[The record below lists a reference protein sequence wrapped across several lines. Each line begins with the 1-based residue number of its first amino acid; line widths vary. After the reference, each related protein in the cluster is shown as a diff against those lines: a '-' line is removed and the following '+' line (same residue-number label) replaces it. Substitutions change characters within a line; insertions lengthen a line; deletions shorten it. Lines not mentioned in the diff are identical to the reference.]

1 MPSVDGQPYL
11 STLLDIPEIV
21 KSERT
26 IADYFESVITGES
39 SHVPA
44 DTGSIKEYADEFFR
58 QFSLQSFQPKTEN
71 HNVSGDLEILNRV
84 YDLLADNKVG
94 KNRLAYAKPLSTE
107 VVLRT
112 LYSYILQLKRH
123 GTVFLC
129 SVPKEGTEVDP
140 KICKLGL
147 LLRSPSV
154 LSTFTMLKQLVIKG
168 YVSVQY
174 EDSPHERTVRVI
186 VIANPS
192 IMKL

>member
-1 MPSVDGQPYL
+1 L
-11 STLLDIPEIV
+11 STLFDIPEIG

-26 IADYFESVITGES
+26 MADYFESVTTGES

-44 DTGSIKEYADEFFR
+44 DTGSIKEFADEFFR
-58 QFSLQSFQPKTEN
+58 QFSLQPFQPKTE
-71 HNVSGDLEILNRV
+71 HQTGSGDLEILNRV
-84 YDLLADNKVG
+84 YDLLADNRVG

-107 VVLRT
+107 AVLRT
-112 LYSYILQLKRH
+112 LYSYTLQLKRH

-140 KICKLGL
+140 KLCKLGL

-154 LSTFTMLKQLVIKG
+154 LSTFTILKELVTQG

-174 EDSPHERTVRVI
+174 EDSPYDRTVRVI
-186 VIANPS
+186 VNANPS